1 MPTIYITG
9 ANGQVGQELRI
20 AASDFKELEC
30 HFLTRADLDISD
42 SDAVRA
48 YFEER
53 PFDYLIN
60 TAAYTAVD
68 QAESDTEAARTVNVD
83 AVRYLAEACARRN
96 AILVHYSSDYVYHN
110 GLDRPLREDDPT
122 TPQGV
127 YAATKL
133 EGEQVA
139 RDTCQA
145 LILRTSWVHSNYGH
159 NFVKTIRRLAQSRPE
174 LTVVNDQI
182 GTPTYAR
189 DLAYVTLSLIH
200 KVECEQ
206 CDRDLLDDTYN
217 YSDEGVA
224 GWYDFARAIVKH
236 QKIACTITPVPSSSY
251 PTAAKRPSYSILD
264 KSKIKA
270 AFGLSIPHWEN
281 SLIRALNV
289 EVNS

>member
-1 MPTIYITG
+1 MPIIYITG

-20 AASDFKELEC
+20 AARDFPELEC
-30 HFLTRADLDISD
+30 RFLTRADVDVSD
-42 SDAVRA
+42 GAAVCD
-48 YFEER
+48 YFGEE

-60 TAAYTAVD
+60 AAAYTAVD
-68 QAESDTEAARTVNVD
+68 KAEEDSDIARAVNVD
-83 AVRYLAEACARRN
+83 AVRCLAQECAKRD
-96 AILVHYSSDYVYHN
+96 AVLVHYSSDYVYHN

-122 TPQGV
+122 TPKGV

-139 RDTCQA
+139 REHCNT
-145 LILRTSWVHSNYGH
+145 LVLRTSWVHSNYGH
-159 NFVKTIRRLAQSRPE
+159 NFVKTILRLAASRPE

-206 CDRDLLDDTYN
+206 CSRDLLNDTYN

-224 GWYDFARAIVKH
+224 SWYDFARAIVKH
-236 QKIACTITPVPSSSY
+236 QGMSCTITPVPSSAY
-251 PTAAKRPSYSILD
+251 PTAAKRPSYSVMD
-264 KSKIKA
+264 KSKIKN

-281 SLIRALNV
+281 SLVRALNV